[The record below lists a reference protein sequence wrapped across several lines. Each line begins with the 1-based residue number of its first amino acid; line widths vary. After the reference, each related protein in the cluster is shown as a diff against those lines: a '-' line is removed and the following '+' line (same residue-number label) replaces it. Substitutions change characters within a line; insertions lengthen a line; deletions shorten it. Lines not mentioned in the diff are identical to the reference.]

1 MNAYARSQMA
11 YSQSKS
17 ATRTNQSI
25 EYELFANITSALV
38 RYRDSAKDNYSEFV
52 TALHDNRRLWLVLA
66 SDVLEDGNM
75 LPVMLRGQIVYLAEF
90 TRLHTSHIL
99 NGDANVDPLIEIN
112 RSIMKG
118 LFSQRG
124 VK

>member
-25 EYELFANITSALV
+25 EYELFAKITSALV
-38 RYRDSAKDNYSEFV
+38 RYCESSKEDYVHFV
-52 TALHDNRRLWLVLA
+52 AALHDNRRLWLTLA
-66 SDVLEDGNM
+66 SDVLEEGNS

-90 TRLHTSHIL
+90 TRLHTSHVL
-99 NGDANVDPLIEIN
+99 AGTEKVDVLIEIN